1 MNTTQLQTLKS
12 LPLIEKLISF
22 DTTSYKSNLQLITY
36 IKDYLSEYDIS
47 SKLVFNEK
55 QTKAN
60 LYATI
65 GPQDKPGVML
75 SGHTDVVPVT
85 GQAWDT
91 DPFCVTQKD
100 GMLFGRGTCDMKGFI
115 AIVLSYLPE
124 MIAAKLET
132 PVHLAFSYDEEIGC
146 VGARRLVEMMSGM
159 PIKPAMCI
167 VGEPTSLQVVNAH
180 KGKLAQRITVNG
192 LEAHSSLPHLG
203 VNAIDFAADLII
215 FIRELG
221 CELAEK
227 GPFEEGF
234 DVTYTTLHTG
244 KVEGGVALNIVPKHC
259 QFDFEI
265 RNIPGQ
271 EPQPL
276 LDKVMAYAKDV
287 LEPKMK
293 AVDANCSIEMSPL
306 SGYPGMFTEEEK
318 DVVKF
323 VQTLTEVNG
332 LKKIT
337 FGTEGGLFTNT
348 LHIPTVVCGPGSIE
362 QAHKPNEFIEV
373 SQIFAMESFMDKLIT
388 ALSPSS

>member
-1 MNTTQLQTLKS
+1 MNITQLQTPKS
-12 LPLIEKLISF
+12 LALIEKLISF
-22 DTTSYKSNLQLITY
+22 DTTSYKSNLDLIEY
-36 IKDYLSEYDIS
+36 IQNYLSEYGIS
-47 SKLVFNEK
+47 SQLAFNEEK
-55 QTKAN
+55 TKAN

-65 GPQDKPGVML
+65 GPQDKSGVML

-91 DPFCVTQKD
+91 DPFCVTHKD

-180 KGKLAQRITVNG
+180 KGKLAQRITVSG

-203 VNAIDFAADLII
+203 VNAIDFAADLIL
-215 FIRELG
+215 FIRELAR
-221 CELAEK
+221 ELAEN

-271 EPQPL
+271 DPQPL

-318 DVVKF
+318 EVVEF
-323 VQTLTEVNG
+323 VQTLTEVKG

-337 FGTEGGLFTNT
+337 FGTEGGLFTNA

-373 SQIFAMESFMDKLIT
+373 AQVLAMESFMDKLIT
-388 ALSPSS
+388 ALSPS

>member
-1 MNTTQLQTLKS
+1 MNTTQLQTPKS
-12 LPLIEKLISF
+12 LALIEKLISF
-22 DTTSYKSNLQLITY
+22 DTTSYKSNLKLIEY
-36 IKDYLSEYDIS
+36 IQDYLSEYGIS
-47 SKLVFNEK
+47 SQLAFNEEK
-55 QTKAN
+55 TKAN

-65 GPQDKPGVML
+65 GPQEKSGVML

-124 MIAAKLET
+124 MIAAKLDT

-215 FIRELG
+215 FIRELAR
-221 CELAEK
+221 ELAEN

-271 EPQPL
+271 DPQPL
-276 LDKVMAYAKDV
+276 LDKVMAYAKGV

-293 AVDANCSIEMSPL
+293 AVDDNCSIEMSPL

-318 DVVKF
+318 EVVEF
-323 VQTLTEVNG
+323 VQTLTEIKG

-337 FGTEGGLFTNT
+337 FGTEGGLFTNA

-373 SQIFAMESFMDKLIT
+373 AQVLAMESFMDKLIT
-388 ALSPSS
+388 ALSPS

>member
-1 MNTTQLQTLKS
+1 MNTTQLQTPKS
-12 LPLIEKLISF
+12 LALIEKLISF
-22 DTTSYKSNLQLITY
+22 DTTSYKSNLDLIEY
-36 IKDYLSEYDIS
+36 IQDYLSEYGIS
-47 SKLVFNEK
+47 SQLAFNKEK
-55 QTKAN
+55 TKAN

-65 GPQDKPGVML
+65 GPQDKSGVML

-221 CELAEK
+221 CGLAEN

-271 EPQPL
+271 DPQPL
-276 LDKVMAYAKDV
+276 LDKVMAYAKNV

-293 AVDANCSIEMSPL
+293 AVDVNCSIEMSPL

-318 DVVKF
+318 EVVEF
-323 VQTLTEVNG
+323 VQTLTEVKG

-337 FGTEGGLFTNT
+337 FGTEGGLFTNA

-373 SQIFAMESFMDKLIT
+373 AQVLAMESFMDKLIT
-388 ALSPSS
+388 ALSPS